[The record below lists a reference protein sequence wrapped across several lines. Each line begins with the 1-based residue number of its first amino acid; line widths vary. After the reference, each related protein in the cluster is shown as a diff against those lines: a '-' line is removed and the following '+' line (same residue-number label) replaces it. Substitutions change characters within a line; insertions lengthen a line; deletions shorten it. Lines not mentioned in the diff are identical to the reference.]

1 MSGRLNPEHLIPIVA
16 VALIALVV
24 AACTIRLRKDEAAE
38 LRPSRVS
45 QETDPFAAKLQRC
58 RTVTP
63 EQSATFEECRRV
75 WAENRRRFFTSTNPH
90 WNAPAE
96 GKSAEPS
103 LAVKHQDRLL
113 QPEPDRGPSETR

>member
-1 MSGRLNPEHLIPIVA
+1 MSRRLNPEHLIPVVA

-24 AACTIRLRKDEAAE
+24 AACTIRLRNDEAAE

-45 QETDPFAAKLQRC
+45 KKTDPLAAKLERC

-63 EQSATFEECRRV
+63 EQGAQFEDCHRV

-90 WNAPAE
+90 RVPPAE
-96 GKSAEPS
+96 GKPAEPL
-103 LAVKHQDRLL
+103 LAVKRQDRLL
-113 QPEPDRGPSETR
+113 QSEPDRGPSETR